1 MSALVQLWNRLE
13 EAVIVFLLAA
23 MTLVT
28 FAYVVVNNLYTVFY
42 YLADTFP
49 SRADFFFAVGDYIID
64 IAQRMTWSNALTRAL
79 FGWLIFFGI
88 AYGVRTGGHIGV
100 DALVRL
106 LPRRGQRVFGVIA
119 VLACLLYAGL
129 MLGGSLQWV
138 QTLLNAG
145 IGAEDLDDWGLLQG
159 HIGMIVP
166 IGFAMVLLRFIE
178 ILVRSLRNQQTGLG
192 LADEAT
198 EALKMVEEHPA
209 PEQRP

>member
-13 EAVIVFLLAA
+13 EAVIVFLLVT

-28 FAYVVVNNLYTVFY
+28 FAYVIVNNLYTVFY
-42 YLADTFP
+42 SLADTFP
-49 SRADFFFAVGDYIID
+49 SAETYFFAIGDYLID

-88 AYGVRTGGHIGV
+88 AYGVRSGGHIGV

-106 LPRRGQRVFGVIA
+106 MPRRGQRVFGVIA

-145 IGAEDLDDWGLLQG
+145 IGAEDLDEWGLLQG

-166 IGFAMVLLRFIE
+166 IGFAMIILRFIG
-178 ILVRSLRNQQTGLG
+178 ILVRILRDQQTGLG
-192 LADEAT
+192 LADEAA
-198 EALKMVEEHPA
+198 EALKMMEEHRA
-209 PEQRP
+209 GEERR